1 MKTLIYKDWL
11 QTRKLYL
18 SLLLF
23 SALTAV
29 LFLLVRISMN
39 CGNLADNEE
48 VRLSLERNIYI
59 FRYIPPF
66 VLMLALLEN
75 SYIIKESECGFL
87 RFMQTT
93 SVREETIVAEKMLY
107 KLIILSAA
115 FVISVIYNAFL
126 CIADGKPLTL
136 HIIANIASIFFLISG
151 LSFYDI
157 VMSFAFRKNQ
167 TVLMIKTSAAVVL
180 YLVWGILT
188 FKRLDEL
195 SENPD
200 FDILDFFRSE
210 YSLILNNAFLFMLLF
225 AALSAA
231 AGYFLSVRILRR
243 REMP

>member
-87 RFMQTT
+87 RFMRTT

-151 LSFYDI
+151 FRNC
-157 VMSFAFRKNQ
+157 FRKNQ

-180 YLVWGILT
+180 YLVWGIFT